1 LLPLKHV
8 RQSIMWMTGTY
19 SITYVKK
26 TRRPKAIHM
35 IKFNAPEER
44 FLKRNELGRLG
55 TISPKGMPHV
65 VPVCYIYQG
74 GNILIAT
81 DYQTRKYRNLRANN
95 RVAFVV
101 DVYKPNRAILIQGR
115 ANLLERG
122 SEFQEAYR
130 LFYNRFSWVRADPWK
145 EGEAPFIKIE
155 STNKISWGL
164 SSK

>member
-1 LLPLKHV
+1 
-8 RQSIMWMTGTY
+8 
-19 SITYVKK
+19 
-26 TRRPKAIHM
+26 M
-35 IKFNAPEER
+35 IEFTAGEER

-55 TISPKGMPHV
+55 TISPEGMPHV
-65 VPVCYIYQG
+65 VPVSYIYQAA
-74 GNILIAT
+74 NILIAT

-115 ANLLERG
+115 AYLLERG
-122 SEFQEAYR
+122 SEFQEAYG

-155 STNKISWGL
+155 PTHKISWGL
-164 SSK
+164 GAR